1 MFFGLSDPTTRQR
14 NWGQRTGFRHP
25 QPATS
30 RGLVFAHV
38 LCLAGQGK
46 IFGGRVLM
54 AELDFCEA
62 IQPNYIGV
70 LSMLRQ
76 RGNVDGYFDSFHE
89 MNLVNMRAAS
99 VSST

>member
-1 MFFGLSDPTTRQR
+1 MCFLVSLILQQGNVTGDKEQGFAILSRQR
-14 NWGQRTGFRHP
+14 QED
-25 QPATS
+25 S
-30 RGLVFAHV
+30 
-38 LCLAGQGK
+38 CLLGK